1 MVYGTVLK
9 FLLDVG
15 YDETSNPG
23 AHVSPSFRSE
33 IVDIN
38 NGILKTRD
46 PECQIVFCIKKF
58 KNRFS
63 GFFTWVICKELLQA
77 ISNATALISFIS
89 LHMDGA
95 GSRVGGFKVGLEKIR
110 TDFKNVKA
118 TR

>member
-58 KNRFS
+58 KLCMINRN
-63 GFFTWVICKELLQA
+63 K
-77 ISNATALISFIS
+77 LIVSS
-89 LHMDGA
+89 L
-95 GSRVGGFKVGLEKIR
+95 K
-110 TDFKNVKA
+110 
-118 TR
+118 

>member
-46 PECQIVFCIKKF
+46 PECQIVFCCLK
-58 KNRFS
+58 
-63 GFFTWVICKELLQA
+63 
-77 ISNATALISFIS
+77 
-89 LHMDGA
+89 
-95 GSRVGGFKVGLEKIR
+95 
-110 TDFKNVKA
+110 TDS
-118 TR
+118 

>member
-23 AHVSPSFRSE
+23 AHVSPSFRSK

-63 GFFTWVICKELLQA
+63 GFFYLSHMQRIITSYLQCHRPHILHITSYGWSRLKGGWVQ
-77 ISNATALISFIS
+77 
-89 LHMDGA
+89 G
-95 GSRVGGFKVGLEKIR
+95 R
-110 TDFKNVKA
+110 T
-118 TR
+118 